1 MSKAR
6 NMIID
11 GYKKGNKLQMD
22 QYGLFYIF
30 NGRNP
35 IEPIKAY
42 EILSEE
48 TEKDVTSTVGR
59 GLIGSALFGNA
70 GISASLTSKE
80 HKKYTIRA
88 TWFRRT
94 WKDQEEYS
102 ILELDQEFF
111 KMFVLKS
118 VCTPE
123 EVKRIEDAKIPDKFI
138 YDVDKWL
145 SDNNIPNR
153 KDPKAKVWWD
163 CFYPNT
169 RKVPPEKNPM
179 LAPYRSLNPEYEE
192 YMKAQQQAEIT
203 NNTISDTDV
212 KFKMKELKSMYEED
226 LITEEEY
233 NNKRK
238 ELLDKL

>member
-35 IEPIKAY
+35 IEPIKSY

-48 TEKDVTSTVGR
+48 TEKDVKSTVGR

-70 GISASLTSKE
+70 GISASLTGKE
-80 HKKYTIRA
+80 NKKYTIRA
-88 TWFRRT
+88 IWFRKT

-102 ILELDQEFF
+102 ILELDQEFY

-123 EVKRIEDAKIPDKFI
+123 EVQRIEHAKIPDKYI
-138 YDVDKWL
+138 YDVERWL

-153 KDPKAKVWWD
+153 KDPRAEVWWD
-163 CFYPNT
+163 CFGSDKYP
-169 RKVPPEKNPM
+169 EENPM
-179 LAPYRSLNPEYEE
+179 LAPYRSINPEYEE
-192 YMKAQQQAEIT
+192 YMKAQQSSEINT
-203 NNTISDTDV
+203 NIIPNNIDV
-212 KFKMKELKSMYEED
+212 KSKLKELKSMFEEN

-233 NNKRK
+233 NGKRK

>member
-11 GYKKGNKLQMD
+11 GYKNGIQLQMD

-35 IEPIKAY
+35 IILIKSY

-48 TEKDVTSTVGR
+48 TEKDVKSTVGR

-70 GISASLTSKE
+70 GISASLTGKE
-80 HKKYTIRA
+80 NKKYTIRA
-88 TWFRRT
+88 TWFRKT

-102 ILELDQEFF
+102 IFELDQEFY

-123 EVKRIEDAKIPDKFI
+123 EVKRIEHSMIPDEYI
-138 YDVDKWL
+138 YDVERWL
-145 SDNNIPNR
+145 ADNNIPSR
-153 KDPKAKVWWD
+153 KDSRAKVWWD
-163 CFYPNT
+163 CFGSG
-169 RKVPPEKNPM
+169 KHPEENPM
-179 LAPYRSLNPEYEE
+179 LAPYRSINPEYEE
-192 YMKAQQQAEIT
+192 YMIAQRISETNTNGIP
-203 NNTISDTDV
+203 NNTDIKS
-212 KFKMKELKSMYEED
+212 KLKELKTMFEED

-233 NNKRK
+233 NSKRK

>member
-35 IEPIKAY
+35 IEPIKSY

-70 GISASLTSKE
+70 GISASLTGKE
-80 HKKYTIRA
+80 NKKYTIRA

-102 ILELDQEFF
+102 IFELDQEFF
-111 KMFVLKS
+111 KMFVVKS

-123 EVKRIEDAKIPDKFI
+123 EVERIEHTIIPDEYI
-138 YDVDKWL
+138 YDVEQWL
-145 SDNNIPNR
+145 ADNNIPNR
-153 KDPKAKVWWD
+153 RDPRAEVWWD
-163 CFYPNT
+163 CFGSGKHPETNT
-169 RKVPPEKNPM
+169 M

-192 YMKAQQQAEIT
+192 YMKAQQAET
-203 NNTISDTDV
+203 NNNSTGDTDV
-212 KFKMKELKSMYEED
+212 KSKLKELKSMYEED

-238 ELLDKL
+238 ELLDNF

>member
-1 MSKAR
+1 
-6 NMIID
+6 MIID
-11 GYKKGNKLQMD
+11 GYKKGAQLQMD

-35 IEPIKAY
+35 IHLIKSY

-48 TEKDVTSTVGR
+48 TEKDVKSTVGR

-70 GISASLTSKE
+70 GISASLTGKE
-80 HKKYTIRA
+80 NKKYTIRA
-88 TWFRRT
+88 TWFRKT

-102 ILELDQEFF
+102 ILELDQEFY

-123 EVKRIEDAKIPDKFI
+123 ARKRIEESIIPDKYI
-138 YDVDKWL
+138 YDVERWL
-145 SDNNIPNR
+145 SDNNIPSR
-153 KDPKAKVWWD
+153 QDPRADVWWD
-163 CFYPNT
+163 CFLKSDT
-169 RKVPPEKNPM
+169 PPENNSM
-179 LAPYRSLNPEYEE
+179 LDPYRSINPEYEE
-192 YMKAQQQAEIT
+192 YMKAQQAEIT

-212 KFKMKELKSMYEED
+212 KSKLKELKSMYEED

-238 ELLDKL
+238 ELLDNF